1 MRWINM
7 NIIMLGAP
15 GAGKGTMSKKL
26 VDKYNIPQ
34 ISTGDL
40 LRESVKNQTE
50 LGIKAK
56 EYMDAGD
63 LVPDELVLG
72 LLKERIARD
81 DCKEGFILDGFPRT
95 IPQAEAL
102 DANEVK
108 IDNVINLK
116 VTEDIILDRMTGRRT
131 CKACGAI
138 YHVTNIPPKVEGV
151 CDKCDGELFQRA
163 DDKEETVLER
173 LKVYGE
179 KTAPLIDF
187 YSSKEILSDVDGTQ
201 EITKIIEDICS
212 VLDN

>member
-1 MRWINM
+1 M